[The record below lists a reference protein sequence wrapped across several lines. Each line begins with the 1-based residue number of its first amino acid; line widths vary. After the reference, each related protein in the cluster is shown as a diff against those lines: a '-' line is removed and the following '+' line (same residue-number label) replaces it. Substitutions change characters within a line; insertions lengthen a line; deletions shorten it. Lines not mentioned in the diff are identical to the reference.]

1 MIEKRCWSFP
11 TPFPYIRIRLKGN
24 DKMENWVLLRKGA
37 DFAHISEKFHISPRI
52 ASLIRNRD
60 VIGDEAIAKY
70 LNGTI
75 ADLYDGMLMKDMDKA
90 VNVLVERIRAG
101 KRIRVIGDYDIDG
114 IQSTYILLEGFRYL
128 GADVDSDIPDRMK
141 DGYGLN
147 RHLIDRALDA
157 DVDTIVTCDNGIAA
171 AEEIAYA
178 KSMGMTVVVTDHH
191 EVPYREEEGERAYLL
206 PEADA
211 VVDPKRADCLYPFK
225 GLCGAAVA
233 YKLVEALA
241 EAMDSD
247 VCELDYLMENVAI
260 ATVGDVVDLVDENRI
275 FVKQGLEML
284 KRTKN
289 KGLKALIEC
298 TGVNAVNLNTYHIGF
313 VLGPC
318 MNASG
323 RLDTAKRALELLEA
337 RTQKEADVLAG
348 DLKALNDSRKDM
360 TAQAVEEAFIQVE
373 NTEIRDDDVL
383 VIYLPQCH
391 ESLAGIVAGRVREKY
406 YRPVFVLTRAQEGL
420 KGSGR
425 SIETWHMYEGLN
437 RCAHLLTRFGGHKMA
452 AGLSL
457 PEENLEQFRQEINRK
472 SQLSEEDLVEKI
484 QIDMQ
489 LPFSAVTEKFVGD
502 IKVLEPFGKANAKP
516 LFAERKVHV
525 LGARIL
531 GKNRNVLKLRV
542 EDTNGTG
549 IDAMYFGDIEGFL
562 NYIKQKF
569 GDRAYQDMLS
579 GRNVPRNRAEKG
591 IEMAFTYYPD
601 INEYQGIKTP
611 QIVIQ
616 NYK

>member
-298 TGVNAVNLNTYHIGF
+298 TGVNAANLNTYHIGF

-579 GRNVPRNRAEKG
+579 GRNAPRNRAEKG